1 MKGIVK
7 RRKIFRM
14 NNLGDK
20 EIRWLIYKRIS
31 TLFLSK
37 VIDQEEIKLNS
48 VNNKSHCGR
57 NR

>member
-20 EIRWLIYKRIS
+20 EIRWLIYKRIG

-48 VNNKSHCGR
+48 VK
-57 NR
+57 